1 MQEEHGTRSIY
12 SRRRFLGASAAAGFA
27 GLALA
32 ACGSSGSSS
41 NASKTAAVKPKKD
54 GSVLNL
60 FAWQGYFAPS
70 VISGFEKKYGIKVN
84 QTYTTSGDD
93 ELSKVASGLPFD
105 CCITNST
112 TLPQLGSAGVL
123 REINHDYLS
132 SYDQVITAFRDPYYD
147 KGAKYSVGYAMA
159 PFGLAWQANRT
170 GDMTGS
176 WNDLWTHAPKMQP
189 HGYCVDGTAA
199 ISLGLMHLGYSENSN
214 VQSQLDAAANSL
226 IQLKP
231 HLGGFESVNTIQ
243 ILSSGQAWMIP
254 TYTGN
259 VYTAIISS
267 SAAKKNLRFE
277 LCKEGQLFN
286 ADNLSISS
294 SAAHPGNGM
303 LFIDW
308 NLQPANMAKNV
319 QYTGYPVP
327 TYAGL
332 AAYKDLVADYPFLDV
347 GTDEITNWGSWQ
359 RGLNATQQKMWDA
372 EWTKVLAA

>member
-1 MQEEHGTRSIY
+1 MQDKHETQVTY
-12 SRRRFLGASAAAGFA
+12 SRRRFLASSATTGIA

-32 ACGSSGSSS
+32 ACGSGSLSPS
-41 NASKTAAVKPKKD
+41 ASKTAPVKPKKD
-54 GSVLNL
+54 GDVLNL

-70 VISGFEKKYGIKVN
+70 VLRGFEDKYRIKIN
-84 QTYTTSGDD
+84 QTYTTSGED

-112 TLPQLGSAGVL
+112 NLQQLTAAGVL
-123 REINHDYLS
+123 RQIDHNFLAN
-132 SYDQVITAFRDPYYD
+132 YDQVSTAFRNPYYD
-147 KGAKYSVGYAMA
+147 HGAKYSVGYAMA

-170 GDMTGS
+170 GNMTGS
-176 WNDLWTHAPKMQP
+176 WSDLWTHAPKLKP
-189 HGYCVDGTAA
+189 HAYCVDGASA
-199 ISLGLMHLGYSENSN
+199 IAVALMHLGYSENSN
-214 VQSQLDAAANSL
+214 VTAQLDAAANAL

-231 HLGGFESVNTIQ
+231 YLGGFTSVNTIQ
-243 ILSSGQAWMIP
+243 ILASGQAWMIP

-259 VYTAIISS
+259 VYTAILTS
-267 SAAKKNLRFE
+267 KTPKNLRFE

-286 ADNLSISS
+286 ADNLSVAA

-319 QYTGYPVP
+319 EYTGYPVP

-332 AAYKDLVADYPFLDV
+332 STYKKLVANYPFLDV
-347 GTDEITNWGSWQ
+347 GTDELSNWSSWQ
-359 RGLNATQQKMWDA
+359 KGLTPAQQKVWNA
-372 EWTKVLAA
+372 EWTRVQA